1 MPGLLEPFFLCRI
14 FQDIESNRENNQKQ
28 KNVKNTVGL
37 QEIQI

>member
-14 FQDIESNRENNQKQ
+14 FQDIESNRENQKQ